1 MNESLE
7 RILINLAGNKDLQQV
22 SLGDLEKIT
31 DEHPYFSISHILLAN
46 KLQFEGGERFEKQAQ
61 LTALYSHNPWW
72 LHYQLTDEMEQVA
85 TKKSDLLNDPKIAT
99 ANTNEVSKVEEDNSI
114 KAEETHLFIVP
125 PQDRDRVLLTDGDDN
140 VDPKTL
146 LTQTTTLPVLP
157 EDMVEQVTAQPGQE
171 VDLDED
177 TRFEREEV
185 EETNDDEVL
194 HTDIEEEEEVI
205 VSEAQTPVDDNE
217 NRSIEYDASSKG
229 EEVAHEAEVVPI
241 TTEFT
246 RQELEVAGKLAH
258 ETLAEVNSGSD
269 SNSIFTLPGNE
280 APAIE
285 VPITTEFT
293 KQELDESSRL
303 AYAALAETSAEPNRE
318 SLFILPVSLEGELI
332 IEELKSEKE
341 QDHKVDAI
349 AQIQIEAVKTEIE
362 EQSNETPP
370 VKATQTSRLSF
381 SKNQLAAWKENATE
395 EETEIELPE
404 ASPEAYSN
412 NQMLQNIKSILDA
425 PLTTT
430 KAAAQSLIPID
441 PYYTVDYFASQGIK
455 LVLESEPTDQLGK
468 KLKKFT
474 HWLRHMKKL
483 GPEDALAPDE
493 DDDSEATVIRI
504 ADFSNTQREIITEAM
519 AAVLEKQ
526 GKKEKAIQIYIKLS
540 FLYPDKSAYF
550 ADKIKILKGIK

>member
-1 MNESLE
+1 MNQSLE

-31 DEHPYFSISHILLAN
+31 DEYPYFSISHILLTN
-46 KLQFEGGERFEKQAQ
+46 KLQIEGNERSEKQAQ

-72 LHYQLTDEMEQVA
+72 LHYQLTDKLEQIA
-85 TKKSDLLNDPKIAT
+85 TKESDLLNETKIAS
-99 ANTNEVSKVEEDNSI
+99 ANTNDVSRIKDDDSI

-157 EDMVEQVTAQPGQE
+157 ENMVEQVTAQPGQE
-171 VDLDED
+171 KDLDED
-177 TRFEREEV
+177 IRFEREEV

-205 VSEAQTPVDDNE
+205 VSEAQTPVNSNE
-217 NRSIEYDASSKG
+217 NRSNEYDALSKS

-241 TTEFT
+241 TFEFT
-246 RQELEVAGKLAH
+246 RQELEIAGKLAH
-258 ETLAEVNSGSD
+258 DTLAEVNLDSD
-269 SNSIFTLPGNE
+269 SNSLFTLPGNN
-280 APAIE
+280 APEIE

-318 SLFILPVSLEGELI
+318 SLFILPVSSQGELI

-341 QDHKVDAI
+341 QDPKVDAI
-349 AQIQIEAVKTEIE
+349 GQIKIEAVKTEME
-362 EQSNETPP
+362 EQPNESPP
-370 VKATQTSRLSF
+370 IKATQTSRLTF

-412 NQMLQNIKSILDA
+412 NQMLQNIKSILDT

-483 GPEDALAPDE
+483 GPEDALASDE

-540 FLYPDKSAYF
+540 FLYPDKSAFF

>member
-1 MNESLE
+1 MNQSLE

-31 DEHPYFSISHILLAN
+31 DEYPYFSISHILLTN
-46 KLQFEGGERFEKQAQ
+46 KLQIEGNERSEKQAQ

-72 LHYQLTDEMEQVA
+72 LHYQLTDKLEQIA
-85 TKKSDLLNDPKIAT
+85 TKESDLPNEPKIAT
-99 ANTNEVSKVEEDNSI
+99 ANSTEDSRIKDNNSI

-140 VDPKTL
+140 VDSKTL

-157 EDMVEQVTAQPGQE
+157 ENMVEQVTAQPGQE
-171 VDLDED
+171 KDLDED
-177 TRFEREEV
+177 IRFEREEV

-205 VSEAQTPVDDNE
+205 VSEAQTPVDSNE
-217 NRSIEYDASSKG
+217 NRSNEYDALSKS

-241 TTEFT
+241 TFEFT
-246 RQELEVAGKLAH
+246 RQELEIAGKLAH
-258 ETLAEVNSGSD
+258 DTLAEVNLDSD
-269 SNSIFTLPGNE
+269 SNSLFTLPGNN
-280 APAIE
+280 APEIE

-318 SLFILPVSLEGELI
+318 SLFILPVSSQGELI

-341 QDHKVDAI
+341 QDPKVDAI
-349 AQIQIEAVKTEIE
+349 GQIKIEAVKTEME
-362 EQSNETPP
+362 EQPNESPP
-370 VKATQTSRLSF
+370 IKATQTSRLTF

-412 NQMLQNIKSILDA
+412 NQMLQNIKSILDT

-483 GPEDALAPDE
+483 GPEDALASDE

-540 FLYPDKSAYF
+540 FLYPDKSAFF